1 MQDVVF
7 LATTRSGFA
16 QALWEHPKGR
26 GIMRK
31 TIGLVV
37 LGLFL
42 AGGLSACASKYGIE
56 DGGSH
61 FASWSHMRFSTRGGE
76 KPALTRAEQKQAKT
90 EGWWGTPVV
99 YTIDELE

>member
-1 MQDVVF
+1 
-7 LATTRSGFA
+7 
-16 QALWEHPKGR
+16 
-26 GIMRK
+26 MRK

-37 LGLFL
+37 VALAV
-42 AGGLSACASKYGIE
+42 AGGLSACASKYGIQ

-61 FASWSHMRFSTRGGE
+61 FASWSHLQYSTRGGE
-76 KPALTRAEQKQAKT
+76 KPALTKTEQKQAKA